1 MSFFELYRM
10 LIGFICR
17 LLGRQFRSDCNEAGD
32 IKNHFLHTYEH
43 PQESK
48 NGNAGQS
55 NTKRGWKVRKRTVA
69 LQDTAA
75 STRVS
80 RTVRRTW
87 YTRIFQ
93 CPQVPISYQI
103 SCSWTMG
110 QGRLKCLIFFK
121 RNEKTRLLEKKVCV
135 YFSDSFSYVHL
146 HTEMETA
153 LAFFD
158 I

>member
-1 MSFFELYRM
+1 MDQKAHGIAIVRALY
-10 LIGFICR
+10 LACSHHKSVG
-17 LLGRQFRSDCNEAGD
+17 LNS
-32 IKNHFLHTYEH
+32 
-43 PQESK
+43 
-48 NGNAGQS
+48 
-55 NTKRGWKVRKRTVA
+55 RGKVRKRTVA